1 MDSLIP
7 ALLCFLVMVALAIYW
22 TIWKIRAEL
31 NQNMGKM
38 VSELGDI
45 RKSLEKK
52 PGGA

>member
-1 MDSLIP
+1 MNAIVSL
-7 ALLCFLVMVALAIYW
+7 LSLTTVGVLAIYW

-38 VSELGDI
+38 VSELGEI

>member
-1 MDSLIP
+1 MNAIVS
-7 ALLCFLVMVALAIYW
+7 LLCLMTVAVLAIYW

-38 VSELGDI
+38 VSELGEI

-52 PGGA
+52 AGGA